1 MVIEKPATIQ
11 QHDLA
16 LGIFLQL
23 RILRVLEK
31 DIFKGIP
38 CMKQFLESKGRPTF
52 ADLMDWIGSTGCA
65 PDIHIYDGIEICPR
79 PQIPTANIGIVE
91 ASDLTWAFKITELKV
106 DITCNHYYYS

>member
-23 RILRVLEK
+23 RILHVLEK
-31 DIFKGIP
+31 DIFKGTP

-52 ADLMDWIGSTGCA
+52 ADFMDSTSCA
-65 PDIHIYDGIEICPR
+65 LDIYIYDGIEICPR